1 MKPWRLLLDYLLLIR
16 PLNSIMMGLAVIIGE
31 VTILGT
37 FPKIEEIIFG
47 FFIGFFLTA
56 FSMVLNDIMDIEID
70 RINVPNRPL
79 PSGRISINSAKLYSI
94 ILAIIGILLAFYFSI
109 YAIIIAFSSLI
120 VSILY
125 NTKAKKTG
133 LLGNIMV
140 AYCVAIPFLFGAIIT
155 SNSINMKILTFFMLA
170 FLSTIGREIIK
181 GIADI
186 KGDKIKNIKTL
197 ALSYGTKKAAIIASL
212 FYISAIM
219 LSILPII
226 VKEVGLFYLF
236 TIIFVDLGLIYCS
249 IKILISQERAIA
261 IDVKNKTLIFM
272 LLALLA
278 FLIDSLCKF

>member
-94 ILAIIGILLAFYFSI
+94 ILAIIGILLTFYFSI

-212 FYISAIM
+212 FYISAII

-249 IKILISQERAIA
+249 IKILRSQERAIA

>member
-94 ILAIIGILLAFYFSI
+94 ILAIIGILLTFYFSI

-212 FYISAIM
+212 FYLSAIM

>member
-1 MKPWRLLLDYLLLIR
+1 
-16 PLNSIMMGLAVIIGE
+16 
-31 VTILGT
+31 
-37 FPKIEEIIFG
+37 
-47 FFIGFFLTA
+47 
-56 FSMVLNDIMDIEID
+56 
-70 RINVPNRPL
+70 
-79 PSGRISINSAKLYSI
+79 
-94 ILAIIGILLAFYFSI
+94 
-109 YAIIIAFSSLI
+109 
-120 VSILY
+120 LY

-140 AYCVAIPFLFGAIIT
+140 AYCVAIPFLFGAILT

-212 FYISAIM
+212 FYLSAII

-249 IKILISQERAIA
+249 IKILRSQERTIA

>member
-79 PSGRISINSAKLYSI
+79 PSGRISINNAKIYSI
-94 ILAIIGILLAFYFSI
+94 ILAIIGILLTFYFSI

-212 FYISAIM
+212 FYLSAIM

-249 IKILISQERAIA
+249 IKILISQERTIA

>member
-31 VTILGT
+31 VTILGA

-47 FFIGFFLTA
+47 FFIGFLLTA

-94 ILAIIGILLAFYFSI
+94 ILAIIGILLTFYFSI

-212 FYISAIM
+212 FYLSAII

-249 IKILISQERAIA
+249 IKILISQERTIA

>member
-1 MKPWRLLLDYLLLIR
+1 MKPWRLFLDYLLLIR

-31 VTILGT
+31 VTILGA

-79 PSGRISINSAKLYSI
+79 PSGRISINNAKFYSI
-94 ILAIIGILLAFYFSI
+94 ILAIIGILLTFYFSI

-212 FYISAIM
+212 FYLSAII

-249 IKILISQERAIA
+249 IKILKSQERTIA

>member
-31 VTILGT
+31 VTILGA

-79 PSGRISINSAKLYSI
+79 PSGRISINNAKIYSI
-94 ILAIIGILLAFYFSI
+94 ILAIIGILLTFYFSI

-212 FYISAIM
+212 FYLSAII

-249 IKILISQERAIA
+249 IKILISQERTIA

>member
-1 MKPWRLLLDYLLLIR
+1 MKPWRLFLDYLLLIR

-31 VTILGT
+31 VTILGA

-79 PSGRISINSAKLYSI
+79 PSGRISINNAKFYSI
-94 ILAIIGILLAFYFSI
+94 ILAIIGILLTFYFSI

-212 FYISAIM
+212 FYLSAII

-249 IKILISQERAIA
+249 IKILRSQERTIA

>member
-1 MKPWRLLLDYLLLIR
+1 MKLWNLFLDYLLIIR

-31 VTILGT
+31 ITMLNNI
-37 FPKIEEIIFG
+37 PKLEDIIFG
-47 FFIGFFLTA
+47 FLIGFFLTA

-70 RINVPNRPL
+70 RINEPNRPL
-79 PSGRISINSAKLYSI
+79 PSGRISINNAKIYSI
-94 ILAIIGILLAFYFSI
+94 ILAIIGISLTFYFSI

-186 KGDKIKNIKTL
+186 KGDKIKNIRTL
-197 ALSYGTKKAAIIASL
+197 ALVYGVKKAAIIASL
-212 FYISAIM
+212 FYLSAII
-219 LSILPII
+219 LSLLPII
-226 VKEVGLFYLF
+226 LKEVGLFYLF
-236 TIIFVDLGLIYCS
+236 IIVFVDLGLIFCS
-249 IKILISQERAIA
+249 IKILRNQDRIIA
-261 IDVKNKTLIFM
+261 IDVKNKSLIFM

-278 FLIDSLCKF
+278 FLIDSLNRF